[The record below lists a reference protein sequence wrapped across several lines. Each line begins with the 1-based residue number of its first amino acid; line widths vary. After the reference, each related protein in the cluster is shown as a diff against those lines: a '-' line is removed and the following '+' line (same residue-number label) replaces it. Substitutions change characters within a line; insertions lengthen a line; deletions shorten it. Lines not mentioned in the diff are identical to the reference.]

1 MCLVCGATPAN
12 GDPALSDPRWATAMQ
27 LQASAQHD
35 AAAQVLQALY
45 DDYPASQ
52 PVATRLAMNLF
63 EAGRYDQSHTVADQA
78 ISLNAYA
85 EGWAE
90 LGYLYKARA
99 CRELGCLGETLTA
112 IDILKKRFPDSVAT
126 TRAEVLEAE
135 IDGIAGGVSGSDV
148 DEEYAADQLVT
159 QALRAA
165 RNKDYAQAITLLD
178 DVIVNY
184 AHTRRSLYAMERKA
198 YILSMQPEDTAD
210 CANTFLDIIA
220 AVRNNAPN
228 SRIRYDAEFRVA
240 ALYQRQDMPYEAMV
254 AYLDLADTAE
264 DPRMAARA
272 AFEAMGAHNEMLQRR
287 LTLGE
292 SVTNDD
298 WEALRNHCA
307 EVKQRPDA
315 TALFISR
322 ADLIIAESYHWQ
334 LRTEDALSAANAH
347 ISTHGAGS
355 DRPALATA
363 HLIAGECLQ
372 RKGNHQEA
380 LEHYQWIID
389 TFGSREPWGYVKGD
403 LGRPRYPTS
412 LARVHYRICD
422 PGGLDLTSR
431 FQHDL
436 MGRVLATQ
444 TMSPPLPQVMMR
456 YRVKASAG
464 AAAFLLPAPSSSD
477 RVRRGGKRPISLAI
491 LSRKSLIRL
500 VRKASRIIRQR

>member
-1 MCLVCGATPAN
+1 MRSSILMSITVPLWAICVNTPAY
-12 GDPALSDPRWATAMQ
+12 GDAAQDDPRWAAAMTHH
-27 LQASAQHD
+27 ADGEYD
-35 AAAQVLQALY
+35 AAANLFQDLLA
-45 DDYPASQ
+45 DHPASQ
-52 PVATRLAMNLF
+52 PTAARLAMSLY
-63 EAGRYDQSHTVADQA
+63 EAGRFDQARVAADQA
-78 ISLNAYA
+78 IALNAYA

-99 CRELGCLGETLTA
+99 CHQLGCMPETFDA
-112 IDILKKRFPDSVAT
+112 IEILKKRFPDAVST
-126 TRAEVLEAE
+126 TRAEILEAE
-135 IDGIAGGVSGSDV
+135 INGWTDGVSDV
-148 DEEYAADQLVT
+148 DLAEEYAADKLIT
-159 QALRAA
+159 QAL
-165 RNKDYAQAITLLD
+165 QAVRRKEIDQAVGLLD
-178 DVIVNY
+178 GVIANY
-184 AHTRRSLYAMERKA
+184 PHTRRSLYAMERKA
-198 YILSMQPEDTAD
+198 YILSMQPGDTAD
-210 CANTFLDIIA
+210 CTNTFLDIIA

-254 AYLDLADTAE
+254 AYLNLADTAE

-287 LTLGE
+287 QTLGE

-372 RKGNHQEA
+372 KLERHDEA
-380 LEHYQWIID
+380 LAHYQWIID
-389 TFGSREPWGYVKGD
+389 TFGDKEPWGYIQGN

-412 LARVHYRICD
+412 LARV
-422 PGGLDLTSR
+422 
-431 FQHDL
+431 
-436 MGRVLATQ
+436 
-444 TMSPPLPQVMMR
+444 R
-456 YRVKASAG
+456 YRMCDALIRMEAAQDDVTSACQFVLDTYPDTPY
-464 AAAFLLPAPSSSD
+464 AELI
-477 RVRRGGKRPISLAI
+477 RRGWQGEEP
-491 LSRKSLIRL
+491 
-500 VRKASRIIRQR
+500 